1 MRLFLWLFLLLSF
14 GVAGCA
20 PTIANLGEFHA
31 VQLSQADFMPAPE
44 QLNSAKI
51 KIVVF
56 PMSDGNIDLARKASL
71 ATVTAGAVENQLAGG
86 AVELVDRSSA
96 AKLQQEVML
105 SEINNQ
111 GTYNGPEVADFAITG
126 DVDKATFGYTYVQS
140 YTTRDKK
147 GNTYY
152 HPAQFNYKANVSGKI
167 KIIELP
173 SLKVVKTITFA
184 DSVSTSEDAHGRV
197 PTQDSGTSLVVK
209 AATDAIHSARIEL
222 KNYFSK
228 KGYVLEKRSKGNKS
242 IYKINLGTEDGLK
255 TGDVCEI
262 YTINRTLNA
271 ITGEESAEELLL
283 GEGKVSN
290 QIGANYGW
298 LIVEDADMQ
307 SPVRLGD
314 YVKAKYSKGMLEGLS
329 LNSMFQ

>member
-1 MRLFLWLFLLLSF
+1 MRLFLVLSLLLCFS
-14 GVAGCA
+14 VAGCA
-20 PTIANLGEFHA
+20 PTIANLGEYHA
-31 VQLSQADFMPAPE
+31 AQLSPADFMPAPE
-44 QLNSAKI
+44 QLKSAKV
-51 KIVVF
+51 KVVVF
-56 PMSDGNIDLARKASL
+56 PLTDGNIDLAKKANLS
-71 ATVTAGAVENQLAGG
+71 TVAAGEVENQLAGG
-86 AVELVDRSSA
+86 MVELVDRNNA

-111 GTYNGPEVADFAITG
+111 GAYNGPEVADFAITG
-126 DVDKATFGYTYVQS
+126 NVDKATFGYTYDEA

-147 GNTYY
+147 GNSYY

-167 KIIELP
+167 KIIQLP

-184 DSVSTSEDAHGRV
+184 DSVSTSEDAHGRA
-197 PTQDSGTSLVVK
+197 PTQDSGTPLVAK

-222 KNYFSK
+222 KNYFAK
-228 KGYVLEKRSKGNKS
+228 KGYVLEKRSKDDEA

-255 TGDVCEI
+255 TNDVCQI
-262 YTINRTLNA
+262 YTINKTVNA
-271 ITGEESAEELLL
+271 ITQEESTEELLL

-290 QIGANYGW
+290 QIGANYSW
-298 LIVEDADMQ
+298 LIIEDADMQ

-329 LNSMFQ
+329 LDSLLQ